1 MDGISPLAL
10 ALLGTG
16 FTFFMTA
23 AGAAMV
29 FFFRKEVSADQQRL
43 FLGFAAG
50 LLSLIHI
57 YSGMSDPGTGRPGP
71 GRDRAG
77 NHAGSGGKPHRV
89 SGGAGICFLCEPEKA
104 GIR

>member
-50 LLSLIHI
+50 IMVVCCPISMPIAI
-57 YSGMSDPGTGRPGP
+57 SQRGCPAP
-71 GRDRAG
+71 
-77 NHAGSGGKPHRV
+77 
-89 SGGAGICFLCEPEKA
+89 
-104 GIR
+104 